1 MTKMSKKPELLAPA
15 GNKESFMAVLR
26 AGADAVYLAGN
37 KYGARAYADNFSEE
51 ELCTCIRYAHIYN
64 KRVYLTV
71 NTLVTDS
78 ELDELYVF
86 LSPMYEV
93 GLDGVIVQDLGVI
106 SYIRKQFPDMEVH
119 ASTQIN
125 TTGLEGIDFLKNMGV
140 CRVVPARELSLKE
153 ISSIKSSTDI
163 ELECFI
169 HGAICYCYSGQCL
182 FSSVIGSRS
191 GNRGRCAQPCRLPY
205 TCNGKNDI
213 YPLSLKD
220 MCTIDYLPKLIEA
233 GIDSFKIEGRMKKPE
248 YAAGVTALY
257 RKYIDMYFS
266 KGEVNVSEKDR
277 KTLSSLYIRSQ
288 LSNGYYEKYNGADMI
303 TIDSPSYSGSDDN
316 LINTIH
322 DLYVGDYAKN
332 QLDKIKID
340 ISGYFVAGETAYVS
354 VSYNDIYITK
364 YGDIVDVAQKK
375 PITAEDILKQ
385 INKLGSTVFTIDS
398 EATKESIYVSDDAY
412 YNLKGINELRRA
424 AIAELE
430 ELLINSYGLIYSRS
444 KSDRIESSNITSENN
459 TCNNNT
465 CNKRIYSILINDY
478 KQLNSVLE
486 YLNST
491 NRNEPEHNSINR
503 IYIPEEL
510 IIDDTNTIINIISN
524 SVDNTNNISNTD
536 DKKPGIEYFIAT
548 PYVRRMR
555 DNKLIDTIKQ
565 LLLSNSQFKG
575 VLVRNIEDLNFFMRL
590 KADHN
595 NLKIAIDYG
604 VYTWNSETAQFLSQ
618 NASSI
623 GVPIE
628 LCGAAQREIAPKIS
642 CEYVEKMIYGRIPLM
657 HSANCVNKTLGK
669 CRKIGQGKNLT
680 EWTNL
685 TDRTRRDLPV
695 YTDCTHCQNTIY
707 NALPLTITKEL
718 KSYSLDFAFRID
730 FTNENSK
737 QINDVLD
744 FYLGNSDNVTWE
756 YTKAFEKHST
766 E

>member
-51 ELCTCIRYAHIYN
+51 ELCTCIRYAHIHN

-71 NTLVTDS
+71 NTLVTDA
-78 ELDELYVF
+78 ELDELYDF

-375 PITAEDILKQ
+375 PITADDILKQ

-444 KSDRIESSNITSENN
+444 KSDKIESSNITSEIN
-459 TCNNNT
+459 TCKNNT
-465 CNKRIYSILINDY
+465 CNKRIINILINDY
-478 KQLNSVLE
+478 KQFNSVLE

-491 NRNEPEHNSINR
+491 NCNEQEHNSINR
-503 IYIPEEL
+503 IYITEEL
-510 IIDDTNTIINIISN
+510 IIDDTDTIINLISN
-524 SVDNTNNISNTD
+524 SVDNINNISNTD
-536 DKKPGIEYFIAT
+536 DKKTDIEYFIAT

-618 NASSI
+618 NAASI

-628 LCGAAQREIAPKIS
+628 LCGAAQRKIAPKIS

-669 CRKIGQGKNLT
+669 CRKTGQGKNLT

-695 YTDCTHCQNTIY
+695 HTDCTHCQNTIY

-744 FYLGNSDNVTWE
+744 FYLGVSDNVTWE